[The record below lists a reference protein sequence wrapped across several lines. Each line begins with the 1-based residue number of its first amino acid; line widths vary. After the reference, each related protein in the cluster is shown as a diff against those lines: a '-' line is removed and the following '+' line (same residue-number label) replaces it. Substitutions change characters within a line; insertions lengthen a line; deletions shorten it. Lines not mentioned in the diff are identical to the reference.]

1 MRERSTGKIFFMEA
15 LRADSKIYPL
25 QESNELIEAEIISL
39 LKYFSLFRH
48 PLKLNEICKLLPD
61 NIKELD
67 AKFALRRM
75 DINGKI
81 KKIDEYYL
89 LAADDDAIIQKR
101 IIGEVKASYLF
112 PKAKRTAHFI
122 SLFPFVKFV
131 GISGSLSKNYAD
143 EKSDFDFFIITANNT
158 LWICRTILH
167 IVKKLSYLI
176 GRQHHLCMN
185 YFIDEHYLRLD
196 EKNLFTRIELSTLIP
211 VYNKNIYK
219 TFLLRNQSNLS
230 NIQHLDVDFEG
241 AVKFNLITLGKKNL
255 FWKSLNLFLMD
266 LTDRKWKHKWRK
278 KGFPMEDYQLAFKT
292 TPYVSKNHPA
302 NYQKKVLE
310 QLQKK

>member
-1 MRERSTGKIFFMEA
+1 MIERSTGKIFFMEA
-15 LRADSKIYPL
+15 LRAGTNIYPF
-25 QESNELIEAEIISL
+25 QDSNELVDTEIINL

-48 PLKLNEICKLLPD
+48 PLKLSEILKLLPD

-67 AKFALRRM
+67 AKFALRKM
-75 DINGKI
+75 DISGTI
-81 KKIDEYYL
+81 KKIDAYYL
-89 LAADDDAIIQKR
+89 LATDDDTIIEKR
-101 IIGEVKASYLF
+101 ITGEIKATHLF

-143 EKSDFDFFIITANNT
+143 EKTDFDFFIITANNT

-167 IVKKLSYLI
+167 LVKKLSFII
-176 GRQHHLCMN
+176 GKQHHLCMN
-185 YFIDEHYLRLD
+185 YFIDEHHLKLD

-219 TFLLRNQSNLS
+219 TFLLRNQDNLS

-255 FWKSLNLFLMD
+255 LWKSLNLFLMH
-266 LTDRKWKHKWRK
+266 LTDRKWKHKWEK
-278 KGFPMEDYQLAFKT
+278 KGFPMDDYQLAFKT

-310 QLQKK
+310 QLQKR

>member
-1 MRERSTGKIFFMEA
+1 MGA
-15 LRADSKIYPL
+15 LRAGSTNYSLPVSDELVDS
-25 QESNELIEAEIISL
+25 EIL
-39 LKYFSLFRH
+39 NLMKYFSLFRH
-48 PLKLNEICKLLPD
+48 PLKLSEIYKLLPD
-61 NIKELD
+61 NITELSV
-67 AKFALRRM
+67 KLALRKM
-75 DINGKI
+75 DISGTI
-81 KKIDEYYL
+81 RKIDEYYL
-89 LAADDDAIIQKR
+89 LAADDDAIIEKR
-101 IIGEVKASYLF
+101 IVGEAKATYLF

-143 EKSDFDFFIITANNT
+143 ENTDFDFFIITANNT

-167 IVKKLSYLI
+167 LVKKLSFLI

-211 VYNKNIYK
+211 VYNESIYK

-241 AVKFNLITLGKKNL
+241 AVQFNMRMLGKKNL
-255 FWKSLNLFLMD
+255 FLKSLNLFLMD
-266 LTDRKWKHKWRK
+266 LTDKMWKHKWRK
-278 KGFPMEDYQLAFKT
+278 RGFPMEDYQLAFKT